1 MSKNYKQ
8 KVMQVILIII
18 SKYIF
23 NLDLRYLY
31 CRYTLLFTE
40 KLGEKATIDI
50 HNALIF
56 YNYKDCN
63 KKIDQVCLGLFL
75 TNGLVDDLLDVIDPI
90 FGLLVCRS
98 FTHIVVLIPRVLM
111 EDFHFSIGHFF
122 RVFDT
127 DKAVALFF
135 NSRTV
140 KKSTNTQEAGL
151 FDHYYIN
158 FFKKPFCNTRIK
170 RCIDASVKINMN
182 TEKAS

>member
-1 MSKNYKQ
+1 
-8 KVMQVILIII
+8 MQVILIII

-75 TNGLVDDLLDVIDPI
+75 TNGLVDDLLDVIHPI
-90 FGLLVCRS
+90 SSLLVCCRL
-98 FTHIVVLIPRVLM
+98 THIVVLIPRVLM
-111 EDFHFSIGHFF
+111 ENFHFSIGHLFAIF
-122 RVFDT
+122 HT
-127 DKAVALFF
+127 DKATTLV
-135 NSRTV
+135 
-140 KKSTNTQEAGL
+140 
-151 FDHYYIN
+151 FDLG
-158 FFKKPFCNTRIK
+158 
-170 RCIDASVKINMN
+170 SVKEAAY
-182 TEKAS
+182 TEESGL